1 MEGELEANRAPL
13 RFEDAFP
20 RAPFSRSAADR
31 QFVPQQVDHGT
42 RRALSAPILRVRI
55 RPTGRCDFV
64 HADRIRALAAQR
76 NTAVRRYAGAD
87 VHGPFVDSHELLMD
101 PNRDLET
108 WELSLACGRLAS
120 QAGALQQSADQA
132 DRARAVEA
140 RQLVDR
146 ALELVERQRVESNV
160 ARSKAKL
167 PELFMRMWRSGAAA
181 DADVAPTARTE
192 HQPPSAL
199 HTLSMRAYGPFVPV
213 PDFIGFL
220 CAQRKT
226 GILEVATA
234 AATFSLELDAG
245 DIVHAHSN
253 HTPDGQRLGDI
264 LVAQGAIGRDA
275 LEETCKTLGGM
286 RLGEALLERNLL
298 TPEGLLTAL
307 EFQIQLLFN
316 RMFEAATLGFTFW
329 DGPPI
334 HAYKR
339 VRLNATSLL
348 LEGARVSDEAHW
360 SWRGGT

>member
-1 MEGELEANRAPL
+1 M
-13 RFEDAFP
+13 
-20 RAPFSRSAADR
+20 
-31 QFVPQQVDHGT
+31 Q
-42 RRALSAPILRVRI
+42 LS
-55 RPTGRCDFV
+55 
-64 HADRIRALAAQR
+64 
-76 NTAVRRYAGAD
+76 D
-87 VHGPFVDSHELLMD
+87 VHGPFVDSHEMLMD

-120 QAGALQQSADQA
+120 QAGALQQSSEAA
-132 DRARAVEA
+132 DRARAIEA
-140 RQLVDR
+140 RQMVER
-146 ALELVERQRVESNV
+146 ALELVERQRIETNA

-167 PELFMRMWRSGAAA
+167 PELFMRMWRSGAGVDDDVPPAA
-181 DADVAPTARTE
+181 RNAN
-192 HQPPSAL
+192 QPPSAL

-226 GILEVATA
+226 GILELATPA
-234 AATFSLELDAG
+234 ALFSLELDGG

-253 HTPDGQRLGDI
+253 HTPQGQRLGDI
-264 LVAQGAIGRDA
+264 LVAQNAIEREQ
-275 LEETCKTLGGM
+275 LEEICKSLGAT
-286 RLGEALLERNLL
+286 RLGETLLEKNLVTPEALLS
-298 TPEGLLTAL
+298 AL

-329 DGPPI
+329 DGPPV

-360 SWRGGT
+360 SWRAGP